1 MKTIIAA
8 AAVALAAP
16 ILIADAEAGAVRFD
30 LGLTETLAPNDDR
43 SSGPVEIGFTVNF
56 FGNTDDTLFVNNNGN
71 VTLDQPLASFTPFD
85 LTSTNREI
93 IAAFFADVDTRGGNG
108 TVTYG
113 QTMVD
118 GRDAFA
124 VTYDEVGYYD
134 RRSDRRN
141 TFQIV
146 LIDRSDTG
154 AGNFDIEFNYD
165 QIQFETGE
173 ASGGTDG
180 LGGSSARVGF
190 SNGSGVEG
198 TFFELAGS
206 AVNGAFLDGSASG
219 LALIANMLNSEVAG
233 RYVFFARN
241 GDIVAVDDV
250 VPLPGAA
257 LFLVTGAAGLAAA
270 RRRLG

>member
-1 MKTIIAA
+1 MKTIILAA
-8 AAVALAAP
+8 AAAITAP
-16 ILIADAEAGAVRFD
+16 LLVADARADAVRFD
-30 LGLTETLAPNDDR
+30 LGLTETLTPNDDR
-43 SSGPVEIGFTVNF
+43 SSGETAIGFTINF
-56 FGNTDDTLFVNNNGN
+56 FGNENDTLFVNNNGN
-71 VTLDQPLASFTPFD
+71 VTLDDPLSSFTPFD

-108 TVTYG
+108 SVTYG

-124 VTYDEVGYYD
+124 VTYDEVGYFSRGDD
-134 RRSDRRN
+134 RLN

-165 QIQFETGE
+165 QIEFETGD
-173 ASGGTDG
+173 ASDGEGG
-180 LGGSSARVGF
+180 LGGDSARVGY

-206 AVNGAFLDGSASG
+206 AENGAFLDGSDSG
-219 LALIANMLNSEVAG
+219 LSLIANMLNSNVAG

-241 GDIVAVDDV
+241 GEITVTDA

-257 LFLVTGAAGLAAA
+257 LFLVTGAAGMAAA
-270 RRRLG
+270 RRRLA